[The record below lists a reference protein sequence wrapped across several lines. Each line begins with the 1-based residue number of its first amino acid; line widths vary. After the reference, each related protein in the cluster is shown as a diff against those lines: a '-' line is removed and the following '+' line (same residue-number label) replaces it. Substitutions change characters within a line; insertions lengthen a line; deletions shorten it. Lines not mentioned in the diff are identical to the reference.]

1 MKTPKHLKNQKPGNT
16 KTIDM
21 DSSNCY
27 ENVTI
32 SVLVSQS
39 YPVKNQPKYLVQ
51 VYQSVHTWLI
61 TRVGTCMHFV
71 M

>member
-32 SVLVSQS
+32 SVLVSPS
-39 YPVKNQPKYLVQ
+39 YPSRTSL
-51 VYQSVHTWLI
+51 SI
-61 TRVGTCMHFV
+61 
-71 M
+71 